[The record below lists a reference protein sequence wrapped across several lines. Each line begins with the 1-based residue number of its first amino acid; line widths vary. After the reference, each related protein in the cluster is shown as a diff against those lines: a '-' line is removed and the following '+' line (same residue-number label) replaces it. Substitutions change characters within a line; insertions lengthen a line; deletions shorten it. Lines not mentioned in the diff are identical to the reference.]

1 MDIVVLRKQDHLLL
15 LSAYNNNKLLKE
27 GTKMHQ
33 IKKLLG
39 SDYDRINKIIDSF
52 NTMSKSYINLT
63 ACCSYPFKT
72 VLEAQSAPT
81 FILPTEG
88 VSGNRFF
95 PEMNCIE
102 DIEKYSEEIILKIFK
117 LNNLNYKAT
126 TQPHSGTQANQIVYN
141 AILNDGD
148 TVLSLDT
155 RSGGHVSHNKF
166 VKNIKL
172 SNFGLT
178 NNYEINYDE
187 LEQLI
192 INEHP
197 KLVIIGASSFPNR
210 IDYKRIITLSHEYGA
225 LVLADLCHTVLFVL
239 GSVYPS
245 PFPDVD
251 FATFTMDKTL
261 RGPQG
266 GILLYKSKFS
276 DIIDYSIFP
285 KTQGGPLQST
295 QFAKLVGLI
304 ELQRINIFDYAK
316 RVQNNAKLINDY
328 IQSCGYST
336 YSTDN
341 STHIIL
347 LNSDQ
352 FNIDGAK
359 AERLLFENNI
369 LANKN
374 MVPNDKRSP
383 SITSGIRFGSTYITN
398 QNYSEDDIKTLSDFI
413 IKILEQRPYNKNELK
428 KVIMKYN

>member
-1 MDIVVLRKQDHLLL
+1 M
-15 LSAYNNNKLLKE
+15 Y
-27 GTKMHQ
+27 Q

-39 SDYDRINKIIDSF
+39 GDYDRINKIIDSF
-52 NTMSKSYINLT
+52 NGMSKSYVNLT
-63 ACCSYPFKT
+63 ACCSYPFKK

-95 PEMNCIE
+95 PEMSCIE
-102 DIEKYSEEIILKIFK
+102 DIEKYSEEIILKLF
-117 LNNLNYKAT
+117 NLNGLGYKAT

-148 TVLSLDT
+148 AVLSLDT
-155 RSGGHVSHNKF
+155 KSGGHVSHNKF

-178 NNYEINYDE
+178 SNYEVDYDE
-187 LEQLI
+187 LESLI
-192 INEHP
+192 VNEHP
-197 KLVIIGASSFPNR
+197 RLVIIGASSYPNK
-210 IDYKRIITLSHEYGA
+210 IDYKRIIALSHKHGA

-239 GSVYPS
+239 GNVYPS

-266 GILLYKSKFS
+266 GILLYKSEFS
-276 DIIDYSIFP
+276 DIINYSIFP

-295 QFAKLVGLI
+295 QFAKLVGLV
-304 ELQRINIFDYAK
+304 ELQRIDIPEYAK
-316 RVQNNAKLINDY
+316 QVQINAKIMNDY
-328 IQSCGYST
+328 FKACGYST

-347 LNSDQ
+347 LDSDQ
-352 FNIDGAK
+352 FYIDGAK
-359 AERLLFENNI
+359 AEHLLFANNI

-374 MVPNDKRSP
+374 MIPNDKRSP
-383 SITSGIRFGSTYITN
+383 SITSGIRLGSTYITN
-398 QNYSEDDIKTLSDFI
+398 QNYSEYD
-413 IKILEQRPYNKNELK
+413 IKILCDIIIKVLEQKTYNRNQLK
-428 KVIMKYN
+428 EIIIKYN

>member
-1 MDIVVLRKQDHLLL
+1 
-15 LSAYNNNKLLKE
+15 
-27 GTKMHQ
+27 MHQ
-33 IKKLLG
+33 IKRLLG
-39 SDYDRINKIIDSF
+39 GDYDRINKIIDSF
-52 NTMSKSYINLT
+52 NCMSKSYVNLT
-63 ACCSYPFKT
+63 ACCSYPFET

-95 PEMNCIE
+95 PEMSCIE
-102 DIEKYSEEIILKIFK
+102 DIEKYSEEIILKMFN
-117 LNNLNYKAT
+117 LNNSKYKAT

-155 RSGGHVSHNKF
+155 KSGGHISHNKF

-187 LEQLI
+187 LESLI

-197 KLVIIGASSFPNR
+197 KLVIIGASSYPNR
-210 IDYKRIITLSHEYGA
+210 IDYKRIITLSHKYGS
-225 LVLADLCHTVLFVL
+225 LVLADLCHTVLFIL

-266 GILLYKSKFS
+266 GMLLYKSKFS

-304 ELQRINIFDYAK
+304 ELQRINIFEYAK
-316 RVQNNAKLINDY
+316 QVQINAKTMNDY
-328 IQSCGYST
+328 FKAYGYCT

-374 MVPNDKRSP
+374 MIPNDRRSP

-398 QNYSEDDIKTLSDFI
+398 QNYSEDDIKTLSYLI
-413 IKILEQRPYNKNELK
+413 IKILEQQPYNKNELK
-428 KVIMKYN
+428 DIIMKYN